1 MISTLRGDTRR
12 WKSALVLALG
22 LILAGTGCSDDFLLS
37 ASDLEIGPDPASPG
51 DAMVATLLVTL
62 IPTQHHTYVLFIDEE
77 EHLRVSSDEQP
88 AIPVII
94 ELGDA
99 AALIDAYGTGAHT
112 AYVEVRLDD
121 SGRSARTAWVEF
133 TLQAAEPQEEP

>member
-1 MISTLRGDTRR
+1 M
-12 WKSALVLALG
+12 LVLGLG
-22 LILAGTGCSDDFLLS
+22 LILAGTGCGEDFLLS
-37 ASDLEIGPDPASPG
+37 ASDLEIGPDPARPG

-62 IPTQHHTYVLFIDEE
+62 IPTQQHTYILFIDEE

-99 AALIDAYGTGAHT
+99 ADLIDAHGTGAHT
-112 AYVEVRLDD
+112 AFVEVRLDD
-121 SGRSARTAWVEF
+121 SGRSARTAWVDFALEE
-133 TLQAAEPQEEP
+133 TEPQEEP

>member
-1 MISTLRGDTRR
+1 MIPTLPGEPRR
-12 WKSALVLALG
+12 WKGVLVLALG
-22 LILAGTGCSDDFLLS
+22 LIFAGIGCSDDFLLS

-62 IPTQHHTYVLFIDEE
+62 IPTQQHTYILFIDEE

-99 AALIDAYGTGAHT
+99 ADLIDAHGSGAHT
-112 AYVEVRLDD
+112 AYVQVRLDD
-121 SGRSARTAWVEF
+121 SGRSARTAWVDF
-133 TLQAAEPQEEP
+133 TLEEAEPQEEP